1 MNERIQ
7 ALIEQATISRVIT
20 GPEVFTTPPIYF
32 DKVKFAELIV
42 RECAGIDFRHKV
54 GMTTDQDFET
64 SRTILEHFGV
74 EPNIVYKMEC
84 FNCSVC
90 GLQNPTTS
98 CGLPNCGF
106 FAY

>member
-42 RECAGIDFRHKV
+42 RECMSCCDVVEKV
-54 GMTTDQDFET
+54 EWIEPTTYEFGVQACKVKIQT
-64 SRTILEHFGV
+64 HFGV
-74 EPNIVYKMEC
+74 KE
-84 FNCSVC
+84 
-90 GLQNPTTS
+90 
-98 CGLPNCGF
+98 
-106 FAY
+106 

>member
-42 RECAGIDFRHKV
+42 QECMMLCGAVHGASEHIRGKNDAFGLGAEKCKV
-54 GMTTDQDFET
+54 M
-64 SRTILEHFGV
+64 IKKHFVV
-74 EPNIVYKMEC
+74 EESFTKGEIK
-84 FNCSVC
+84 
-90 GLQNPTTS
+90 
-98 CGLPNCGF
+98 
-106 FAY
+106 